1 MDLPSVN
8 TAGTLQIWEF
18 SPDQP
23 EPEATASN
31 LCLHFHSSHCLLR
44 CANNR
49 PWAQAVILSLV
60 GNLGP
65 LRNEWNVFM
74 HQHYQVVRGDQVPYE
89 HCTSPLTIST
99 RREHKVTG
107 RDVVSEARFPGCK
120 SSLAKF

>member
-49 PWAQAVILSLV
+49 PWAQAVNPLSGWESGPFEERMECFHASALS
-60 GNLGP
+60 GGKGRPGP
-65 LRNEWNVFM
+65 L
-74 HQHYQVVRGDQVPYE
+74 
-89 HCTSPLTIST
+89 
-99 RREHKVTG
+99 
-107 RDVVSEARFPGCK
+107 
-120 SSLAKF
+120 